1 MGGKGRAPR
10 SSHLRALEG
19 VRPCRLNFDEPVP
32 SDGLVVPPVTLPA
45 DAQAVWDRLAP
56 DMIARRVL
64 TAWDVDMFSV
74 FCRSAALFNRA
85 AAEVEKSGLWV
96 EGSRGNTV
104 VNPHVR
110 VMVMMADMMR
120 SVGQRFGLT
129 PGDRATLRI
138 EPNSASKS
146 TAARLL
152 T

>member
-1 MGGKGRAPR
+1 MGGRGKAPR
-10 SSHLRALEG
+10 STHLRALEG
-19 VRPCRLNFDEPVP
+19 VKPYRLNFDEPVP
-32 SDGLVVPPVTLPA
+32 SDLPVMPRVPLPA

-56 DMIARRVL
+56 DMIKQRTL
-64 TAWDVDMFSV
+64 THLDVDMFSV
-74 FCRSAALFNRA
+74 FCRSTALFNRA

-138 EPNSASKS
+138 EPSNLAKS
-146 TAARLL
+146 TAERLL